1 MRIARYTIL
10 GVFIGIFIFNLAFSQ
25 QAGDYRSLTSG
36 DWSAAATWE
45 TFDGSNWVPASSPP
59 AGTENITVDDQDT
72 VRVDGAVTISGT
84 GYVLVTATGVIETT
98 TGSLTFEDGT
108 TYEHDRNGG
117 SVPAATWGTGST
129 ALFTGITSTAPD
141 NRGQDY
147 YNLTLNTP
155 DLTSNRDMDLVDVT
169 IGGDINV
176 VNTGSARWRM
186 VGGDT
191 TTINIMGE
199 VNVQAG
205 AFETQGTSN
214 PTVVEVNH
222 YGDLNVTGGIF
233 GISRGS
239 QGSGTGSTTW
249 NLFGGNLLVSDAEL
263 RNSNPT
269 AGNAKFVFAGADT
282 QQITFSNVTYGGGDI
297 HFKVADSSTM
307 QITQDMDFN
316 GYVINEGTIDA
327 VGTPNF
333 IDGGVYE
340 HARNG
345 GSVPTAIWGTGSTA
359 LFTGITSTAPDNR
372 GQDYYNLT
380 LDTPDLTSN
389 RDMDLVDVTI
399 GGDINVV
406 NTGSARWRMVGG
418 DSTTINI
425 MGDVN
430 VQAGSFETQG
440 TSNPTVVEVN
450 HYGDLN
456 VTGGTFG
463 ISRGSQ
469 ASGTGTTT
477 WNLFEGNLT
486 VSDAEL
492 RNSNPT
498 PGNAKFV
505 FAKGDTQQITFTN
518 VDYGGGDI
526 HFKVA
531 DSSTM
536 QITQNMDFNG
546 YVINEGSIDA
556 VGTPTFIDG
565 GVYEHARD
573 GGEVPTAIW
582 GTGST
587 ALFTGITGTAPD
599 NRGQNYYNLTLN
611 TPDLGSNRDM
621 DLVDVTIGGDI
632 TVISSGS
639 SRWRLVGGDTTTIT
653 IMGDVIV
660 EGGSFETQGTSS
672 PTVVVVDHY
681 GDVVATG
688 GTFAVSRGS
697 QGSGTGS
704 TRWYMHE
711 GNFSVSD
718 AHIRNSNPTNA
729 WFVFDKDTTQNV
741 TLNNV
746 DFSNG
751 GFPIEVAAGTT
762 LDFGL
767 SEVGGDGLFMLNTGA
782 AIATANAAGIDSTIK
797 TTGAV
802 TLSDSASYIFNG
814 TDAQITGFLMP
825 DTVMNLTIDNAAGV
839 VLSQSTVIN
848 GVLRLVAGVFDNTIS
863 FTLGPDGSISY
874 EGGSL
879 LVPVVPPAD
888 YRSVA
893 SGNWSAAATWEF
905 FNGSDYVPA
914 SNPPT
919 GTETIVVDDQDT
931 VSVDVAVSITDAG
944 YVAVTSEGVIEI
956 TTGSL
961 TFGNGTIYDHAR
973 DAGSVPT
980 ATWDEGSTALFTGI
994 TSTAPDNRG
1003 QDYYNITLN
1012 TPGLTSNEDLDL
1024 VDKTIGGNITVVNTG
1039 ISRWRLVGGDTATVT
1054 IMGDVDVQGGSF
1066 ETLGTGSPTVV
1077 EVNHYGNINVT
1088 GGTFGISRGSQG
1100 NGLGSTT
1107 WNLFGG
1113 NLLVS
1118 DAELRNSN
1126 PTAGNAKFVFAG
1138 ADTQQITFS
1147 NVTYGGGDI
1156 HFKVADSST
1165 MQITQD
1171 MDFNGYVINEG
1182 DIDAVGTPTFI
1193 DGGVY
1198 EHARDGGDVPM
1209 AVWDVGSTALFTG
1222 ITTSTP
1228 GNRGQDYYNLT
1239 LNTPG
1244 LLSNKDMDLV
1254 DVTIGGDINVISS
1267 GSARWRLVGGDTTTI
1282 TIMGDV
1288 IVQDG
1293 SLETQGTSSPTVVVV
1308 DHYGDVIVTG
1318 GTFAVSRGSQL
1329 SGTGSTRWYMH
1340 EGNFSVSDAHI
1351 RNSNPTNAWFVFDKD
1366 TTQNVT
1372 LNNVDFS
1379 NGGFPIEVAAG
1390 TTLDFGLSEVGGNGL
1405 FMLDAGATMATANS
1419 GGVDSTIQTVDTL
1432 ITLSQDASFTF
1443 NGTDAQVTGF
1453 LMPDTVDGLTID
1465 NPDTVTLSQGTRIN
1479 GVLRLKAGVFDN
1491 TILFTLGPNGS
1502 ISYEGG
1508 SLLIPVSIEGPT
1520 SELPRVFA
1528 LYQNYPNPFNPATTI
1543 RYDIPKQALVT
1554 VKIYDI
1560 LGREV
1565 AELVNGPHAPGAYQV
1580 IWNASGYATGI
1591 YYYRIKAG
1599 DFVSVRKLV
1608 LMK

>member
-10 GVFIGIFIFNLAFSQ
+10 GVLIGMFIFSLAFSQ
-25 QAGDYRSLTSG
+25 QTGDYRSLTSG

-45 TFDGSNWVPASSPP
+45 TFDGSNWVPASSAPT
-59 AGTENITVDDQDT
+59 GTENITVDNQDT
-72 VRVDGAVTISGT
+72 ARVDGAVTISGT
-84 GYVLVTATGVIETT
+84 GYVKVIDTGVIEIT
-98 TGSLTFEDGT
+98 TGSLTFDDGT
-108 TYEHDRNGG
+108 TYEHARNGG
-117 SVPAATWGTGST
+117 SVPTATWGTGST

-155 DLTSNRDMDLVDVT
+155 GLTSNRDMGLVDVT
-169 IGGDINV
+169 IGGDITV
-176 VNTGSARWRM
+176 INTGSARWRL
-186 VGGDT
+186 VGSDT
-191 TTINIMGE
+191 
-199 VNVQAG
+199 
-205 AFETQGTSN
+205 
-214 PTVVEVNH
+214 
-222 YGDLNVTGGIF
+222 
-233 GISRGS
+233 
-239 QGSGTGSTTW
+239 
-249 NLFGGNLLVSDAEL
+249 
-263 RNSNPT
+263 
-269 AGNAKFVFAGADT
+269 
-282 QQITFSNVTYGGGDI
+282 
-297 HFKVADSSTM
+297 
-307 QITQDMDFN
+307 
-316 GYVINEGTIDA
+316 
-327 VGTPNF
+327 
-333 IDGGVYE
+333 
-340 HARNG
+340 
-345 GSVPTAIWGTGSTA
+345 
-359 LFTGITSTAPDNR
+359 
-372 GQDYYNLT
+372 
-380 LDTPDLTSN
+380 
-389 RDMDLVDVTI
+389 
-399 GGDINVV
+399 
-406 NTGSARWRMVGG
+406 
-418 DSTTINI
+418 TTINI

-456 VTGGTFG
+456 VTGGIFG

-469 ASGTGTTT
+469 GSGTGTTT
-477 WNLFEGNLT
+477 WNLFGGNLL
-486 VSDAEL
+486 VSDADL

-505 FAKGDTQQITFTN
+505 FAGADTQQISFSN
-518 VDYGGGDI
+518 VTYGGGDI

-536 QITQNMDFNG
+536 QITQDMDFNGLVINQGTIDAVGMPTFIDGAVYEHARDGGSVPTAIWGTGSTALFTGITTTAPGNRGQDYYNLTLNTPDLTSNRDMGLVNNTIGGDINVISTGSARWRLVGSDTTTINIMGDVNVQAGSFETQGTSNPTVVEVNHYGDLNITGGTFGISRGSQGSGTGTTTWNLFGGNLLVSDAELRNSNPTAGNAKFVFAGADTQQINFSNVTYGGGDIHFKVADSSTMQITQDMNFNG
-546 YVINEGSIDA
+546 YVINQGAIYV

-573 GGEVPTAIW
+573 GGDVPTAIW
-582 GTGST
+582 DEGST
-587 ALFTGITGTAPD
+587 ALFTGITSNTPG
-599 NRGQNYYNLTLN
+599 NRGQDYYNLTLN
-611 TPDLGSNRDM
+611 TPGLTSNKDM

-632 TVISSGS
+632 TLINSGS
-639 SRWRLVGGDTTTIT
+639 SRWRLVGGDTSTIT

-660 EGGSFETQGTSS
+660 QDGSLETQGTSS
-672 PTVVVVDHY
+672 PTVVVVDQY
-681 GDVVATG
+681 GDVDVTG
-688 GTFAVSRGS
+688 GTLAVSRGS

-729 WFVFDKDTTQNV
+729 WFVFDRDTTQTV

-751 GFPIEVAAGTT
+751 GFPIEVEAGTT

-767 SEVGGDGLFMLNTGA
+767 SEVGGNGLFILNTGA

-797 TTGAV
+797 STGEV

-839 VLSQSTVIN
+839 VLSQKTLIN
-848 GVLRLVAGVFDNTIS
+848 GVLRLVSGVFDNTIS

-879 LVPVVPPAD
+879 LVPILPPAD

-914 SNPPT
+914 SSPPI
-919 GTETIVVDDQDT
+919 GTETIVVNDQDT
-931 VSVDVAVSITDAG
+931 VSVDVAVSITDDG
-944 YVAVTSEGVIEI
+944 YVAVTNGGVIEI

-961 TFGNGTIYDHAR
+961 TFGDGTIYDHAR
-973 DAGSVPT
+973 DGGSVPT
-980 ATWDEGSTALFTGI
+980 ATWETGSTAFFTGI
-994 TSTAPDNRG
+994 TTTAPDNRG

-1024 VDKTIGGNITVVNTG
+1024 VDKTVGGNITVVNTG
-1039 ISRWRLVGGDTATVT
+1039 IARWRLVGGDTATVT

-1066 ETLGTGSPTVV
+1066 ETLGTGNPTVV
-1077 EVNHYGNINVT
+1077 EVNHYGNIDVT
-1088 GGTFGISRGSQG
+1088 GGTFAVSRGSQG

-1113 NLLVS
+1113 NISVS
-1118 DAELRNSN
+1118 NAELRNSN

-1138 ADTQQITFS
+1138 ADTQQISFS
-1147 NVTYGGGDI
+1147 NVTYSGGDI

-1182 DIDAVGTPTFI
+1182 AIDAVGTPTFI

-1198 EHARDGGDVPM
+1198 DHARDGGDVPT
-1209 AVWDVGSTALFTG
+1209 AIWGEGSTALFTG
-1222 ITTSTP
+1222 ITGTAP

-1239 LNTPG
+1239 LNTPDLG
-1244 LLSNKDMDLV
+1244 SNLDMGLV
-1254 DVTIGGDINVISS
+1254 DVTIGGDITVISS
-1267 GSARWRLVGGDTTTI
+1267 GSSRWRLVGGDTSTI

-1288 IVQDG
+1288 VVEGG
-1293 SLETQGTSSPTVVVV
+1293 SFETLGTSSPTVVEVH
-1308 DHYGDVIVTG
+1308 HYGDVVVTG
-1318 GTFAVSRGSQL
+1318 GTFAVSRGSQG
-1329 SGTGSTRWYMH
+1329 SGTGSTRWYLH
-1340 EGNFSVSDAHI
+1340 EGNFSISDAET
-1351 RNSNPTNAWFVFDKD
+1351 RNSNPTNAWFVFDRD
-1366 TTQNVT
+1366 TTQTISLTNVT
-1372 LNNVDFS
+1372 Y
-1379 NGGFPIEVAAG
+1379 GGGGLPIVVAGGA
-1390 TTLDFGLSEVGGNGL
+1390 TLDFGMSELAGNGL
-1405 FMLDAGATMATANS
+1405 FMLNTGAALATANPS
-1419 GGVDSTIQTVDTL
+1419 GIDSTLQTTGDV
-1432 ITLSQDASFTF
+1432 TLSDSASYIF

-1453 LMPDTVDGLTID
+1453 MMPDTVDGITNA
-1465 NPDTVTLSQGTRIN
+1465 NPDTVTLSQETRIN

-1491 TILFTLGPNGS
+1491 TIPFSLGPTGE

-1508 SLLIPVSIEGPT
+1508 SLLIPVSIEGPS